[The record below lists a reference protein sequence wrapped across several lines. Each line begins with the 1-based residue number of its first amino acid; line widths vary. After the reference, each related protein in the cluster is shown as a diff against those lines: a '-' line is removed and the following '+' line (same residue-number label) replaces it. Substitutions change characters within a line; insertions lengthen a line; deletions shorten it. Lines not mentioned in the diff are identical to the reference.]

1 MSIVKSAILGLAA
14 AVLCSG
20 AASAQLEYYEDYEV
34 SDAVWN
40 VTTVKVD
47 ANMGDYYLEGLKQT
61 WVAANEVSKK
71 LGHIDDYMILGS
83 DLPQSGDFN
92 MLLIVKFAETED
104 LAPNKKRYEEFMK
117 AWGDAAVDDSR
128 KTSMELYPKVRTITG
143 EYLMREVLM
152 K

>member
-61 WVAANEVSKK
+61 WVAANEVS
-71 LGHIDDYMILGS
+71 
-83 DLPQSGDFN
+83 
-92 MLLIVKFAETED
+92 
-104 LAPNKKRYEEFMK
+104 
-117 AWGDAAVDDSR
+117 
-128 KTSMELYPKVRTITG
+128 
-143 EYLMREVLM
+143 
-152 K
+152 